1 MNRADGV
8 TRDDR
13 ALADRQAALV
23 AALVC
28 GSPAP
33 PGFDAAGVALTA
45 RTLVRKRWAAV
56 RRHWPVAT
64 ADVIGGD
71 AAAAAD
77 DFAAWAGE
85 HRASGGLPLG
95 GYADGFAFLTWLE
108 AAGRLPPVAAAELAL
123 ARLTWVWAPGPPARL
138 VRRAWRGVARA
149 HASGVSGG
157 ITATAWGTAAH
168 PRRTSVR

>member
-1 MNRADGV
+1 MNQAGV
-8 TRDDR
+8 VLRDDR
-13 ALADRQAALV
+13 SLAERQAELV

-28 GSPAP
+28 GDPAP
-33 PGFDAAGVALTA
+33 PGFDAEGVALTA

-71 AAAAAD
+71 ARAAAD

-85 HRASGGLPLG
+85 HRASSGLPLG

-108 AAGRLPPVAAAELAL
+108 AAGRLPAVAAAELAL
-123 ARLTWVWAPGPPARL
+123 ARLTWACAPEPPARL
-138 VRRAWRGVARA
+138 VRRAWRGVGRA
-149 HASGVSGG
+149 HADSVMGRV
-157 ITATAWGTAAH
+157 TATAWGSAAH
-168 PRRTSVR
+168 PRRTCVH